1 MTTIK
6 IALGEEGVRRILAS
20 SLTDDDKK
28 DPNAVWAPNEEQ
40 VDATVKKKFRG
51 HRLEFAFMRQKSH
64 ENIND
69 FVSRLREKATKC
81 KFENN

>member
-1 MTTIK
+1 M
-6 IALGEEGVRRILAS
+6 RRILAS
-20 SLTDDDKK
+20 SLTDDDIIYQ
-28 DPNAVWAPNEEQ
+28 NAVWTLIEEQ
-40 VDATVKKKFRG
+40 VDATVKNKFRG
-51 HRLEFAFMRQKSH
+51 YHLVFALMRQKSH